1 MALLTHHHVFGMDS
15 HSAGCCFLPCWLQ
28 GLCISQCELCEWGLL
43 FGLCFLSLP
52 TLSMGSLLWL
62 ADFGS
67 ASWSRDEKDMRIP
80 DNSPWWVKWIQ
91 VTWSS
96 FSLSQNYPPGV
107 APADGFYPCPFPWLL
122 LLPFRCETWER
133 KRVFN
138 STSLMHSISRQADK
152 VWNQHNEGLTEKLNL
167 ITTKHQIPLSSF
179 TTIQTSLIN
188 AVGGGGWGILKFC
201 FVLFFYSGVIY
212 TKPLIS
218 SGWWSERPNGYWP
231 NSALE
236 WLNPEGPQPAFY
248 LQNLKGQCHWLC
260 LRTKV
265 RARWPQS
272 LGSEN

>member
-1 MALLTHHHVFGMDS
+1 MDS

-28 GLCISQCELCEWGLL
+28 GLCISRCELCAWGLL

-67 ASWSRDEKDMRIP
+67 ASWSRDEKGMRIP
-80 DNSPWWVKWIQ
+80 DNSPWWVKWIK

-107 APADGFYPCPFPWLL
+107 APEQILCWWP
-122 LLPFRCETWER
+122 LPMPISLAATVFFRCETWER

-138 STSLMHSISRQADK
+138 STSLMHSISRQTDK

-188 AVGGGGWGILKFC
+188 AVGEEDEGYWS
-201 FVLFFYSGVIY
+201 FVLFCFLFWSNLHKTVNILRLVI
-212 TKPLIS
+212 
-218 SGWWSERPNGYWP
+218 
-231 NSALE
+231 
-236 WLNPEGPQPAFY
+236 
-248 LQNLKGQCHWLC
+248 
-260 LRTKV
+260 RT
-265 RARWPQS
+265 S
-272 LGSEN
+272 